1 MKTYNSGK
9 KGACMNHPA
18 FHATNPW
25 QSLKKEAARFDTE
38 EYHLRALLNDS
49 NRFDRFSIKLEDFF
63 FDFSKQRMDETV
75 FLDLCRMAQDLDL
88 KSRFTSMAEGG
99 SVNRTENRAA
109 LHTAARDFSDRYITA
124 GSMDVKKEFLKVNQK
139 IRAFT
144 EDVHHGRITGST
156 SKRFTDVVVVGI
168 GGSYLGASFVNTA
181 LGYGYKRKMGL
192 HFLSNVDIDN
202 FASVVKNVDVE
213 TTLFVII
220 SKSYTTV
227 ETMANLNQILE
238 HLKACSID
246 PRYHL
251 VTVTSRESPGDD
263 SSNPVL
269 GTFYMFDFIGGRYS
283 VTSAVGGVPLSLAF
297 GFEVFEEFLRGAHRM
312 DLIAETAGIEENPP
326 LVAALV
332 NVWNSNALDYN
343 ALGLIPYS
351 TALSGLPAHVQQLY
365 MESLGKAVTVE
376 KNPVSYKTGVLLF
389 GESGTNAQH
398 SFFQLA
404 HQGMAFPIEFIGA
417 VKPGFKGKQAL
428 SSGVTNH
435 QELWA
440 NMVSQARA
448 LAVGGENTED
458 RARSFSGNRPSSA
471 IVIPDLSAFHAGMLL
486 SFYEAR
492 TVYEGFILDINPFD
506 QFGVE
511 LGKRLAGDIRKEM
524 ARKNKDREYSFHDQD
539 AATRFYLQTLFSGEL

>member
-1 MKTYNSGK
+1 MTP
-9 KGACMNHPA
+9 PA
-18 FHATNPW
+18 FYKTASW
-25 QSLKKEAARFDTE
+25 QSLKKRSARFDTE
-38 EYHLRALLNDS
+38 EHHLRTLLNDH

-75 FLDLCRMAQDLDL
+75 FRNLCRMAHEIDL
-88 KSRFTSMAEGG
+88 KARFTSMVKGG
-99 SVNRTENRAA
+99 TVNRTENRAA

-124 GSMDVKKEFLKVNQK
+124 GSMDVKKEIRKVNRK
-139 IRAFT
+139 LRTFT

-156 SKRFTDVVVVGI
+156 GKRFTDVVVVGI

-181 LGYGYKRKMGL
+181 FGYGYKRKMGL

-202 FASVVKNVDVE
+202 FAAVMKNLNVD
-213 TTLFVII
+213 TTLFVVI

-238 HLKACSID
+238 HLKTCSIE
-246 PRYHL
+246 PQYHL
-251 VTVTSRESPGDD
+251 VTVTSRSSPGDD
-263 SSNPVL
+263 PSNPVL
-269 GTFYMFDFIGGRYS
+269 ETFHMFDFIGGRYS

-297 GFEVFEEFLRGAHRM
+297 GFDVFEEFLRGAHQM
-312 DLIAETAGIEENPP
+312 DRIAETAETEENPP

-343 ALGLIPYS
+343 ALGIIPYS
-351 TALSGLPAHVQQLY
+351 TALSELPAHIQQLY
-365 MESLGKAVTVE
+365 MESLGKAVTVD
-376 KNPVSYKTGVLLF
+376 KTPVSYKTGVLLF
-389 GESGTNAQH
+389 GEPGTNAQH

-404 HQGMAFPIEFIGA
+404 HQGMAFPVEFIGV
-417 VKPGFKGKQAL
+417 VKPGYSGGQAL
-428 SSGVTNH
+428 SGGVTNH

-440 NMVSQARA
+440 NMISQARA
-448 LAVGGENTED
+448 LAVGRENPED
-458 RARSFSGNRPSSA
+458 RARHFTGNRPSST
-471 IVIPDLSAFHAGMLL
+471 VLIPDLKAFHIGMLL

-511 LGKRLAGDIRKEM
+511 LGKKLAGDIRKEM
-524 ARKNKDREYSFHDQD
+524 AQKNADRAHSFHDLD
-539 AATRFYLQTLFSGEL
+539 DATRFYMETLFSGEL

>member
-1 MKTYNSGK
+1 
-9 KGACMNHPA
+9 MNRSA
-18 FHATNPW
+18 FHTTDSW
-25 QSLKKEAARFDTE
+25 QSLKKQAARFDTG
-38 EYHLRALLNDS
+38 EYHLRTLLNDH

-63 FDFSKQRMDETV
+63 FDFSKQRMDEPV
-75 FLDLCRMAQDLDL
+75 FQNLCRMAHELDV
-88 KSRFTSMAEGG
+88 KARFTSMAEGK

-124 GSMDVKKEFLKVNQK
+124 GSMDVKKEIQKVNKK
-139 IRAFT
+139 IRTFT
-144 EDVHHGRITGST
+144 EDVHHGRIAGAAG
-156 SKRFTDVVVVGI
+156 KRFTDVVVVGI

-181 LGYGYKRKMGL
+181 LEYGYKRKTGL

-202 FASVVKNVDVE
+202 FAEVSKNVDPE
-213 TTLFVII
+213 TTLFVVI
-220 SKSYTTV
+220 SKSYTTT
-227 ETMANLNQILE
+227 ETMANLEQVIG

-246 PRYHL
+246 PKYHL

-263 SSNPVL
+263 PSNPVL
-269 GTFYMFDFIGGRYS
+269 ETFHMFDFIGGRYS

-297 GFEVFEEFLRGAHRM
+297 GFDVFEEFLKGAHQM
-312 DLIAETAGIEENPP
+312 DRIAETAGIGENPP

-332 NVWNSNALDYN
+332 NVWNSNGLDYN
-343 ALGLIPYS
+343 ALGIIPYS
-351 TALSGLPAHVQQLY
+351 TALSELPAHVQQLY

-389 GESGTNAQH
+389 GEPGTNAQH

-404 HQGMAFPIEFIGA
+404 HQGMPFPMEFIGT
-417 VKPGFKGKQAL
+417 VTPGFTGEQAC
-428 SSGVTNH
+428 SGGVTNH

-448 LAVGGENTED
+448 LAVGRENQED
-458 RARSFSGNRPSSA
+458 PARHFTGNRPSST
-471 IVIPDLSAFHAGMLL
+471 IVIPDLKAFHIGMLL

-492 TVYEGFILDINPFD
+492 TVYEGFILDVNPFD

-511 LGKRLAGDIRKEM
+511 LGKKLAGDLRKEIQQ
-524 ARKNKDREYSFHDQD
+524 KNADREHSFHGLDD
-539 AATRFYLQTLFSGEL
+539 ATRFYMETLFSGTL